1 MGQIPSYEQPMSLS
15 ERSYFCYT
23 ATMSKTHKSFF
34 VLILPA
40 LTVFVVIASL
50 GMYLYW
56 HSSQQMTEMIRENL
70 RTNAAL
76 AAIQMKPEEIES
88 ILMNDNI
95 KNPTY
100 IQVTQQL
107 QNIRRSVPFAQFV
120 YIFRRTSDPKLLA
133 FVADAD
139 AALSKD
145 ELDKNKNGVI
155 DSDEK
160 PGLPGDRYDIS
171 DDPILSGPAFV
182 SPVTTGVTVD
192 QWGEDV
198 SGYAPILS
206 ASGSVIATLG
216 IDIRADTYSNLRLSA
231 FPPMALFGTV
241 ALAILSAIL
250 MAAVLWRRRAAT
262 QREIETERL
271 ALIRLSLFQFATP
284 LSTLRWWTD
293 ILKEQEPSAMSEDR
307 TDAYQNI
314 DQAMHKMFSMLEHLQ
329 RVSDIKLRPEE
340 RSATCNLEEAIQQ
353 SLKQEGKRIAYR
365 KQHLEVQGNPQVN
378 IAGSKRVVS
387 GVIAELI
394 HNACSY
400 SEDGTVVTIRVS
412 TTHSNQVELSITDRG
427 MGISSQDMTHV
438 FEQFWRSDAAKK
450 RRSSGFGIGLTSV
463 RSIVEDLGGK
473 VRVESQLG
481 QGTTV
486 HCTFVK
492 AE

>member
-1 MGQIPSYEQPMSLS
+1 MAQTQ
-15 ERSYFCYT
+15 
-23 ATMSKTHKSFF
+23 KSFF
-34 VLILPA
+34 VLMLPA

-50 GMYLYW
+50 GTYLYW
-56 HSSQQMTEMIRENL
+56 HSSQQMTEIIRENL

-76 AAIQMKPEEIES
+76 AAVQMKPEEIAS
-88 ILMNDNI
+88 ILMNEDI

-139 AALSKD
+139 GALSKD

-155 DSDEK
+155 DSNEM
-160 PGLPGDRYDIS
+160 PGFPGDRYDIS
-171 DDPILSGPAFV
+171 DDPILSGPAFI

-206 ASGSVIATLG
+206 ESGSVIATLG
-216 IDIRADTYSNLRLSA
+216 IDIRADTYSTLRLSA
-231 FPPMALFGTV
+231 FPPLALFGTV
-241 ALAILSAIL
+241 TLAILSAML
-250 MAAVLWRRRAAT
+250 MAAVLWRRRAAA

-271 ALIRLSLFQFATP
+271 ALIRLALFQFATP
-284 LSTLRWWTD
+284 LSTLRWWMD
-293 ILKEQEPSAMSEDR
+293 ILKEQEPPNLSEDR
-307 TDAYQNI
+307 ADAYQNV
-314 DQAMHKMFSMLEHLQ
+314 DQAMHKMFSMLEHFQ
-329 RVSDIKLRPEE
+329 RVSDIKLHSDE
-340 RSATCNLEEAIQQ
+340 RTLRCDLEAAIQL

-365 KQHLEVQGNPQVN
+365 KKHIEITGNPRVQ
-378 IAGSKRVVS
+378 IQGSLRIVS
-387 GVIAELI
+387 GVLAELI

-400 SEDGTVVTIRVS
+400 SEDGTLITLHIAEN
-412 TTHSNQVELSITDRG
+412 HAHQVECSIIDRG
-427 MGISSQDMTHV
+427 IGISTQDMHHV
-438 FEQFWRSDAAKK
+438 FNQFWRSEAAKK
-450 RRSSGFGIGLTSV
+450 RRASGFGIGLTSV